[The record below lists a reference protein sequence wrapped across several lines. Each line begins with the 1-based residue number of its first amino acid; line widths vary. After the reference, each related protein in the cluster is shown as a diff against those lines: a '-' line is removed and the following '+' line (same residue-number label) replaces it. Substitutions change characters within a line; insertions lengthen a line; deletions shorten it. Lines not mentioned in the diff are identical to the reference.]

1 MSHSGTALLVI
12 DAQQSF
18 EHRPYWTAS
27 DAPVFLERLQSLVDG
42 AKARQIPVAQIFHV
56 EQSGAFS
63 LESGFVRSMASLSI
77 APDVTFYKHR
87 HSALIGSG
95 LSVWLTQR
103 GIQHLIVSGIR
114 TEQCCETTTRHASD
128 CGYDVD
134 FVSEA
139 TLTFA
144 MTDRHGRHWTAADIK
159 ARTELVLDGRFARVL
174 TAAEALAA
182 IDKMRHA
189 AGRQAA

>member
-1 MSHSGTALLVI
+1 MSHSRTALLVI

-18 EHRPYWTAS
+18 EHRPYWNS
-27 DAPVFLERLQSLVDG
+27 SEAPVFVDRLQWLVDG
-42 AKARQIPVAQIFHV
+42 AKMRQVPVAQIFHV
-56 EQSGAFS
+56 EESGAFS
-63 LESGFVRSMASLSI
+63 LESGYVKTLASLSI
-77 APDVTFYKHR
+77 APDVVFHKQR

-95 LSVWLTQR
+95 LSVWLTER
-103 GIQHLIVSGIR
+103 GIQHLIISGIR

-128 CGYDVD
+128 CGYSVD

-144 MTDRHGRHWTAADIK
+144 MTDRHGRHWTPAEIK

-174 TAAEALAA
+174 SASEALAA
-182 IDKMRHA
+182 FDKQRSEV
-189 AGRQAA
+189 GRQAA

>member
-1 MSHSGTALLVI
+1 MSHCRTALLVI

-18 EHRPYWTAS
+18 EHRPYWNPS
-27 DAPVFLERLQSLVDG
+27 DAPVFFDRLQWLVDG
-42 AKARQIPVAQIFHV
+42 AKSRQVPVVQIFHV
-56 EQSGAFS
+56 EQSGPFS
-63 LESGFVRSMASLSI
+63 LDSGYVRTLTALSI
-77 APDVTFYKHR
+77 APDVTFYKQR

-95 LSVWLTQR
+95 LSVWLTER
-103 GIQHLIVSGIR
+103 GIQHLMVSGIR
-114 TEQCCETTTRHASD
+114 TEQCCETTTRHAAD
-128 CGYDVD
+128 CGYNVD

-144 MTDRHGRHWTAADIK
+144 MTDRNGRHWPAADIK

-182 IDKMRHA
+182 LDKQRGD

>member
-1 MSHSGTALLVI
+1 MSHSRTALLVI

-18 EHRPYWTAS
+18 EHRPYWNPS
-27 DAPVFLERLQSLVDG
+27 EAPVFLDRLQWLVDG
-42 AKARQIPVAQIFHV
+42 AKIRQIPVAQIFHV
-56 EQSGAFS
+56 EESGTFS
-63 LESGFVRSMASLSI
+63 LESGYVRTLASLSI
-77 APDVTFYKHR
+77 APDVTFHKQR

-95 LSVWLTQR
+95 LSVWLTER
-103 GIQHLIVSGIR
+103 GIQHLIISGIR

-128 CGYDVD
+128 CGYSVD

-144 MTDRHGRHWTAADIK
+144 MTDRYGRHWTPADIK

-174 TAAEALAA
+174 TAGEALAA
-182 IDKMRHA
+182 FDKQRSE

>member
-1 MSHSGTALLVI
+1 MSQSRTALLVI

-18 EHRPYWTAS
+18 EHRPYWDAS
-27 DAPVFLERLQSLVDG
+27 DAPAFLDRLQLLVDG
-42 AKARQIPVAQIFHV
+42 AKARQIPVARIFHV
-56 EQSGAFS
+56 EESGAFS
-63 LESGFVRSMASLSI
+63 LESGFVKTMASLSI

-95 LSVWLTQR
+95 LPVWLTER

-128 CGYDVD
+128 CGYEVD

-139 TLTFA
+139 TLTFP
-144 MTDRHGRHWTAADIK
+144 MTDRHGRDWTAADIK

-174 TAAEALAA
+174 SAGEALARF
-182 IDKMRHA
+182 DKERGEAGRHA
-189 AGRQAA
+189 A

>member
-1 MSHSGTALLVI
+1 MSHPRTALLVI

-18 EHRPYWTAS
+18 EHRPYWSEA
-27 DAPVFLERLQSLVDG
+27 DAPAFLAHLQALVDG
-42 AKARQIPVAQIFHV
+42 AKARQIPVVQIFHV
-56 EQSGAFS
+56 EESGAFS
-63 LESGFVRSMASLSI
+63 RESGYVKSLAALSI

-87 HSALIGSG
+87 HSALIDSG
-95 LSVWLTQR
+95 LSVWLTER
-103 GIQHLIVSGIR
+103 GIQQLIVSGIR

-128 CGYDVD
+128 CGYGVD

-144 MTDRHGRHWTAADIK
+144 MTDRTGRQWSASEIK

-174 TAAEALAA
+174 TVNQALAA
-182 IDKMRHA
+182 LDLA
-189 AGRQAA
+189 AQGAGRQAA